1 MNIFKTL
8 AVTTPL
14 AISAL
19 VLTGCNSS
27 ENNKAVDEQPIS
39 ENYSPMPIEKEYNA
53 KSNEKIDIN
62 KPNLPRRIDSNIIQY
77 RNLSGKPVN
86 VKIVDNATISLY
98 SAIQKHSTSDSPE
111 IKDIGG
117 FYADVESN
125 ISKTQKDESDK
136 MTIQASV
143 YDLGGQNVI
152 ALRHLQCSNMFNKLF
167 DIFTSPKSEGGEAI
181 TVNEYTK
188 MMDAWSSTGIKSNH

>member
-14 AISAL
+14 AVSAL

-98 SAIQKHSTSDSPE
+98 SAIQKHSTSDSL
-111 IKDIGG
+111 K
-117 FYADVESN
+117 
-125 ISKTQKDESDK
+125 
-136 MTIQASV
+136 
-143 YDLGGQNVI
+143 
-152 ALRHLQCSNMFNKLF
+152 
-167 DIFTSPKSEGGEAI
+167 
-181 TVNEYTK
+181 
-188 MMDAWSSTGIKSNH
+188 